1 MRGIKEQVFSFAI
14 SIKCNADKFIKLYVA
29 FDDVLV

>member
-1 MRGIKEQVFSFAI
+1 MRGIKEQVSLFAI
-14 SIKCNADKFIKLYVA
+14 SIKCNADNFIKLYVE